1 MIEMKDYGIDESID
15 TEEGMIAARITAVQ
29 RELFEIVC
37 SHGECHAVVKS
48 SIYYDQ
54 INRETFPAIGDFVLI
69 DYNPSGPS
77 RIMKT
82 LDRKSYFSRKDPDI
96 GKGEQVVAAN
106 FDYVFIVMSLNND
119 FNTKRLERYLAAT
132 WQSGAIPVIILTKTD
147 LLEDYSDYMNEL
159 AQVAI
164 GVEIIPI
171 SSKTGFGLEALER
184 FMQPGTTVVF
194 LGSSGVGKS
203 SLVNALAEEGLMKTN
218 DIREDDAKGHHTTT
232 HRQLI
237 KLNNGAMI
245 IDTPGMR
252 ELGMWD
258 ISIGLGEAFQDIK
271 ELILGCKFSDCT
283 HGNEPGCRVREALEG
298 GTLEEARWRS
308 YLKLK
313 REAKYSE
320 AKIAYKEAVRNKGK
334 AYSKVAKKFK
344 ER

>member
-1 MIEMKDYGIDESID
+1 MIDMKEYGIDESIE
-15 TEEGMIAARITAVQ
+15 TVEGMIPARITAVH

-37 SHGECHAVVKS
+37 SYGEGHAVVKS
-48 SIYYDQ
+48 SIYYDET
-54 INRETFPAIGDFVLI
+54 NREIFPAIGDFVLV
-69 DYNPSGPS
+69 DYNPCGPS

-82 LDRKSYFSRKDPDI
+82 LERKSYFSRKDPDI
-96 GKGEQVVAAN
+96 GRGEQIVAAN

-132 WQSGAIPVIILTKTD
+132 WQSGATPVIILTKTD
-147 LLEDYSDYMNEL
+147 LLENYSTYMNEL
-159 AQVAI
+159 EQVAI

-171 SSKTGFGLEALER
+171 SAKTGFGLEGLER
-184 FMQPGTTVVF
+184 FIQPGKTVVF

-203 SLVNALAEEGLMKTN
+203 SLVNALAGEGLMKTN
-218 DIREDDAKGHHTTT
+218 SIREDDAKGHHTTT

-237 KLNNGAMI
+237 RLSNGSMI

-283 HGNEPGCRVREALEG
+283 HGNEPGCKVREALEE
-298 GTLEEARWRS
+298 GTIEEARWRS

-320 AKIAYKEAVRNKGK
+320 AKIAYKEAVRNKGR

-344 ER
+344 EK